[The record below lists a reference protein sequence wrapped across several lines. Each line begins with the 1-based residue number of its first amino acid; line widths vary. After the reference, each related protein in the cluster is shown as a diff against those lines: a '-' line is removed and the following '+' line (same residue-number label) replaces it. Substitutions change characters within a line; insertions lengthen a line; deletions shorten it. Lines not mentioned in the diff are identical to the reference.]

1 MPAPKGVES
10 EKTFRAFKEI
20 RSEPSSMRYI
30 FSDIEGRELDHGLD
44 LPESL
49 QDMDKAVAEFA
60 FLSRYTI
67 AVVKDLVNSP
77 GDQDII
83 LAAYGFLDGYEK
95 LNVTGRHELYCRNI
109 GKNTT
114 NGPLPLDIYWPQ
126 KSIRKNMNS
135 KENAA
140 ITKMLEALIAKRAS
154 QGANLSYID
163 MAKELC
169 NGPFPTPNYVLGN
182 GYRKCEIDGGTFYV
196 PLSDKEFRSLSND
209 RTTSNKT
216 EKPKN
221 GNSDESLDY
230 DIEDIDGVI
239 IDEVTS
245 RYEDELL
252 LSNVVNTVLSPI
264 RIRWIKRLKIVLAI
278 SIIFLIITIIFGVW
292 RDKNIAEKE
301 GEFQEKIP
309 QSVLDGIRDMDIDS
323 GDWEYTEM
331 KDGKIYKIKV
341 SVSHEQ
347 ITDKV
352 EPDE

>member
-1 MPAPKGVES
+1 MSAS
-10 EKTFRAFKEI
+10 EYAGFEMFFKTFKGI
-20 RSEPSSMRYI
+20 RSEPDTMQYI
-30 FSDIEGRELDHGLD
+30 FSDIEGRKFDYSLD

-49 QDMDKAVAEFA
+49 RGTDKTIAEFS
-60 FLSRYTI
+60 FLSRYII
-67 AVVKDLVNSP
+67 AVVKNLVNSP
-77 GDQDII
+77 KDQDII
-83 LAAYGFLDGYEK
+83 LAAYGLLDGYEN
-95 LNVTGRHELYCRNI
+95 LDLTRRHELYCKCI
-109 GKNTT
+109 GINKNDTDI
-114 NGPLPLDIYWPQ
+114 PLHKYWP
-126 KSIRKNMNS
+126 KDNIDRSMRSREDSAIKKLAKALNTKLMNQ
-135 KENAA
+135 
-140 ITKMLEALIAKRAS
+140 R
-154 QGANLSYID
+154 ANLPYIN

-169 NGPFPTPNYVLGN
+169 NEPFPTPNYVLGN
-182 GYRKCEIDGGTFYV
+182 GYRKCEIDGDTFYV

-216 EKPKN
+216 EKPQN
-221 GNSDESLDY
+221 DNSDESLDY

-239 IDEVTS
+239 INEVTS

-252 LSNVVNTVLSPI
+252 LSNVVNTLLSPI

-278 SIIFLIITIIFGVW
+278 SIMLLIITIIFGVW